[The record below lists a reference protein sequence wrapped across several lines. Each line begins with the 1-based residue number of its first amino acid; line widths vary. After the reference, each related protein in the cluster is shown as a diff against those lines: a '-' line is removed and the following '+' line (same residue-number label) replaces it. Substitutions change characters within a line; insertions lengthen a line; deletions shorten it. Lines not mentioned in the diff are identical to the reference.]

1 MSKPQRI
8 VVTGAR
14 GQVGRALCALLGDAT
29 LLAISSADA
38 DVRDGDRIIPL
49 IADFHPDLVIH
60 TAAWTDVDGAERDP
74 DGAYAVNALGT
85 QNVALACQAVGAA
98 MVYLSTNEVFDGQAT
113 QPYREWDTPAPIS
126 VYARSKLAGERI
138 AQMLLNRLY
147 IVRTAWVFAPGGHNF
162 PSKIIAAADRL
173 GALRV
178 VDDEI
183 GNPTYAPDLAQAL
196 VRLIHTGRFGIY
208 HLTNEGA
215 CSRYEWAREILRLSG
230 REHVPITPIPSREWS
245 RLAQPPLRAVLANT
259 AAAALGIRLRP
270 WQEALADYLAAGQQ
284 AEPNQR
290 RKTNDEGPHAADGP
304 YP

>member
-1 MSKPQRI
+1 MNKPQRI

-14 GQVGRALCALLGDAT
+14 GQIGRALCALLDDVT
-29 LLAISSADA
+29 LLALSSADA

-49 IADFHPDLVIH
+49 IAGFHPDLVIH
-60 TAAWTDVDGAERDP
+60 AAAWTDVDGAERDP
-74 DGAYAVNALGT
+74 DAAYAVNALGT
-85 QNVALACQAVGAA
+85 QNVALACQAAGAA

-113 QPYREWDTPAPIS
+113 EPYREWDTPSPIS

-147 IVRTAWVFAPGGHNF
+147 IVRTAWVFAPGGRNF

-196 VRLIHTGRFGIY
+196 VRLICTGRFGIY

-230 REHVPITPIPSREWS
+230 REHVPITPISSQEWS
-245 RLAQPPLRAVLANT
+245 RLARPPLRAVLANT

-270 WQEALADYLAAGQQ
+270 WQEALADYFAVGEFIGPGQEQGMAGKGQ
-284 AEPNQR
+284 
-290 RKTNDEGPHAADGP
+290 
-304 YP
+304 

>member
-1 MSKPQRI
+1 MNKLQRI

-14 GQVGRALCALLGDAT
+14 GQVGRALCTLFNGVT
-29 LLAISSADA
+29 LLALSSADA

-85 QNVALACQAVGAA
+85 QNVALACQATGAA

-113 QPYREWDTPAPIS
+113 EPYREWDTPAPIS

-147 IVRTAWVFAPGGHNF
+147 IVRTSWVFAPGGRNF
-162 PSKIIAAADRL
+162 PSKIIATADRL

-183 GNPTYAPDLAQAL
+183 GNPTYAPDLAQAII
-196 VRLIHTGRFGIY
+196 RLIHTGRFGIY

-215 CSRYEWAREILRLSG
+215 CSRYEWACEILRLSG
-230 REHVPITPIPSREWS
+230 RKHVPITPIPSREWS
-245 RLAQPPLRAVLANT
+245 RLARPPLRAVLANT

-270 WQEALADYLAAGQQ
+270 WREALADYFAVSEPAAKP
-284 AEPNQR
+284 ENQ
-290 RKTNDEGPHAADGP
+290 
-304 YP
+304 